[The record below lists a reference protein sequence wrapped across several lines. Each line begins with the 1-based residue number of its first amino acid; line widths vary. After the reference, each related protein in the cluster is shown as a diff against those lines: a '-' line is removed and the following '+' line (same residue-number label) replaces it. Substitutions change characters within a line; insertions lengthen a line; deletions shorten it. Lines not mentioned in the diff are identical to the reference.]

1 MCLGI
6 VDGIRIGLFT
16 GGQAGKR
23 HPHFR
28 IESTPLSN
36 RVEHMEMSASAV
48 SSKRIPLP
56 LLVLYLGIMCPVVM
70 GYADEEQN
78 KSSPQADLEIRGT
91 LLDSEIVIRTTRRLA
106 GAIDSVV
113 WRGQEFIDSA
123 DHGRQLQSA
132 SNFDAGSPM
141 IPETFNPTEAGSVFD
156 GAGPTSSSR
165 LLHSLATHNRL
176 QTTTQMAFWLRP
188 DGKSL
193 GNPAKNRTVLSN
205 HLLTKRVELGYRDLP
220 QVIRYDVTFGL
231 PVDEQHTFAQFEIL
245 TGYMPAEFRQF
256 LTYRPAS
263 DEFQPLSPGPGEQQF
278 PVVLATE
285 DGRFAMG
292 CYSPQTLPDQ
302 GWSGPT
308 YGRFQFERERVVK
321 WNCVARL
328 RKSTGVEPGDYSF
341 RTFVILGDL
350 DLVQQGFR
358 ALVQEFSAPK
368 K

>member
-1 MCLGI
+1 MIHMALQCSVESGRAYE
-6 VDGIRIGLFT
+6 VE
-16 GGQAGKR
+16 K
-23 HPHFR
+23 HPV
-28 IESTPLSN
+28 P
-36 RVEHMEMSASAV
+36 
-48 SSKRIPLP
+48 K
-56 LLVLYLGIMCPVVM
+56 
-70 GYADEEQN
+70 
-78 KSSPQADLEIRGT
+78 ADLEIRGE

-132 SNFDAGSPM
+132 SNFDAGTPM

-188 DGKSL
+188 GGKSL
-193 GNPAKNRTVLSN
+193 GHPAKNETVLSN
-205 HLLTKRVELGYRDLP
+205 HLLTKRVEIGYRDLP

-231 PVDEQHTFAQFEIL
+231 PVNEEHTFAQFEIL
-245 TGYMPAEFRQF
+245 TGYMPEEFRQF
-256 LTYRPAS
+256 LTYRPAL
-263 DEFQPLSPGPGEQQF
+263 DEFQPLTLGPGEQEF

-292 CYSPQTLPDQ
+292 CYSPQTFPDND
-302 GWSGPT
+302 WSGPT
-308 YGRFQFERERVVK
+308 YGRFLFAHERVVK

-328 RKSTGVEPGDYSF
+328 RKSTGVEPGEYTF

-350 DLVQQGFR
+350 ELVRQGFR
-358 ALVQEFSAPK
+358 ALVQEFSQTQQPPTE
-368 K
+368 